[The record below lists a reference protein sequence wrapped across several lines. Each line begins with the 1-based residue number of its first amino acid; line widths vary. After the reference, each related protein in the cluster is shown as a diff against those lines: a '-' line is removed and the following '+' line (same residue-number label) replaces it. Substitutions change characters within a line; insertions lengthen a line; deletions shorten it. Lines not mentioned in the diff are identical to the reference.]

1 MEKTELKN
9 IVILATGGTIAGKAA
24 SGTQMTGYTAGAYS
38 VADLLAGVPELGELA
53 HISGEQLCNIDSS
66 SITDALLLRLA
77 QRCNELLA
85 QDDIDGVV
93 ITHGTDTMEE
103 TAFFLNLTV
112 KSAKPVVLVGA
123 MRPATAVSADGPLN
137 IINAVKVAVDAA
149 SAGQGVLVMMNDEIY
164 SGRDVTKTNTANVA
178 TFKATNGGPLGFI
191 VGGEVH
197 YYYRSVRPHT
207 LQSEFDVSGVTA
219 LPRVDIIYTH
229 IGEDRVF
236 VDAALAAGARGLIY
250 AGSGMGSIHEAV
262 EAALAEAVGR
272 GVVVVRSSR
281 TGSGIVAAGLE
292 RWQEQGFLYADNLN
306 PQKARLLLQLALLR
320 TQERS
325 EVQEIFSRY

>member
-85 QDDIDGVV
+85 QDDVDGVV

-112 KSAKPVVLVGA
+112 KSAKPWVGGSNPSWITMKETPQPCRLRGIFVCKKSVFKLLIFTVFRPVFGYFLGA
-123 MRPATAVSADGPLN
+123 LAPALAPNINYYLSTVYATAPPATTWHNRRCRLMRCVRRLSCLMLSDKLIKELFCSSTISFEFANELLAV
-137 IINAVKVAVDAA
+137 
-149 SAGQGVLVMMNDEIY
+149 
-164 SGRDVTKTNTANVA
+164 ANSC
-178 TFKATNGGPLGFI
+178 L
-191 VGGEVH
+191 
-197 YYYRSVRPHT
+197 S
-207 LQSEFDVSGVTA
+207 
-219 LPRVDIIYTH
+219 
-229 IGEDRVF
+229 
-236 VDAALAAGARGLIY
+236 
-250 AGSGMGSIHEAV
+250 
-262 EAALAEAVGR
+262 
-272 GVVVVRSSR
+272 
-281 TGSGIVAAGLE
+281 
-292 RWQEQGFLYADNLN
+292 
-306 PQKARLLLQLALLR
+306 
-320 TQERS
+320 
-325 EVQEIFSRY
+325 

>member
-85 QDDIDGVV
+85 QDDVDGVV

-112 KSAKPVVLVGA
+112 KSAKRWYSWAQCVL
-123 MRPATAVSADGPLN
+123 PP
-137 IINAVKVAVDAA
+137 
-149 SAGQGVLVMMNDEIY
+149 Q
-164 SGRDVTKTNTANVA
+164 
-178 TFKATNGGPLGFI
+178 
-191 VGGEVH
+191 
-197 YYYRSVRPHT
+197 SVPT
-207 LQSEFDVSGVTA
+207 DL
-219 LPRVDIIYTH
+219 
-229 IGEDRVF
+229 
-236 VDAALAAGARGLIY
+236 
-250 AGSGMGSIHEAV
+250 
-262 EAALAEAVGR
+262 
-272 GVVVVRSSR
+272 
-281 TGSGIVAAGLE
+281 
-292 RWQEQGFLYADNLN
+292 
-306 PQKARLLLQLALLR
+306 
-320 TQERS
+320 
-325 EVQEIFSRY
+325 